1 MLMTE
6 YVFSFTVF
14 GWRVGMLPYNIYN
27 KFYEHVYK
35 GLFRIW
41 LFEFYNENKFDGS
54 LIGK

>member
-1 MLMTE
+1 MTE

-54 LIGK
+54 LKVK